1 MDRDG
6 HNFSDPKIGE
16 KCILDLSLV
25 YYTIKKF
32 QILTKKILKTILHN
46 VIQTKY
52 LCSIILMYL
61 NSKYNNIMINC
72 KYPCDPCGQ
81 FLYL

>member
-46 VIQTKY
+46 VIQTK
-52 LCSIILMYL
+52 LSSMHDFEL
-61 NSKYNNIMINC
+61 NIYVV
-72 KYPCDPCGQ
+72 
-81 FLYL
+81 